1 MGDATARVQARNRG
15 LQLGALPVTADT
27 HTLRAV
33 GGFAFRLEHSQGLD
47 LRAREIGDIV
57 AGGLTVLSNT
67 LGFSPSFR
75 LLVLSRADWAHFTP
89 NPVFGMPHCTDG
101 QTLVMAADEPDFWAG
116 ARSWVFGPQEGPE
129 LKRLESLYGT
139 VEGEIDVRPFN
150 DLMALHELGHIFHRQ
165 VPFDF
170 PRPWLRELF
179 ANLCQYVAVAVSM
192 PERMPYLISL
202 PQALQRPADAVTYST
217 LDALDRPVS
226 SLGLGNLIWYQWQL
240 LLSARAIYE
249 REGPAVLRRIFD
261 ASLQCCDR
269 PTVDMDLIAWLDRK
283 AGPVTAGIMRTWPN
297 L

>member
-1 MGDATARVQARNRG
+1 M
-15 LQLGALPVTADT
+15 TADT

-47 LRAREIGDIV
+47 VRAREIGDIV

-75 LLVLSRADWAHFTP
+75 VLVLSREDWPEFTR

-101 QTLVMAADEPDFWAG
+101 QTLLMTADEPDFWAG
-116 ARSWVFGPQEGPE
+116 ARTWAFGRLDETETG
-129 LKRLESLYGT
+129 RLEDLYGT
-139 VEGEIDVRPFN
+139 VDGDIDVRPFN

-179 ANLCQYVAVAVSM
+179 ANLCQYVAVAAGM
-192 PERMPYLISL
+192 PERMPYLLAL
-202 PQALQRPADAVTYST
+202 PQAVQRPAGAVRYST
-217 LDALDRPVS
+217 LEDLDRPAS

-249 REGPAVLRRIFD
+249 REGPGVLRRIFD

-269 PTVDMDLIAWLDRK
+269 PTMDMDLIGWLDRK
-283 AGPVTAGIMRTWPN
+283 AGPATAGIMRRWPN